1 MKAEQLNMSKKDY
14 EAYIN
19 LLQAICNSDN
29 DKDNRNS
36 CIVVYDTYDNEKPIA
51 VFSKAKYCAK
61 FFNTNEKCI
70 ADNICKGKLRNHRY
84 KIERVYLEES

>member
-1 MKAEQLNMSKKDY
+1 MHLSKNSIYY
-14 EAYIN
+14 EPYIN
-19 LLQAICNSDN
+19 LLQTICNSDN
-29 DKDNRNS
+29 DKDYKS

-70 ADNICKGKLRNHRY
+70 ADNICRGNLRNHRY